1 MAYIRT
7 GEDNGAKKRP
17 GSANSHLGQ
26 AELVVYTDAQNQVPH
41 LGGVASHGSSPAMV
55 AQDTSSRTKT
65 TPLQQGQGEP
75 LWRM

>member
-41 LGGVASHGSSPAMV
+41 LGGVAAPTCKVTWTDLAIILPFLEQCTGPH
-55 AQDTSSRTKT
+55 
-65 TPLQQGQGEP
+65 
-75 LWRM
+75 